1 MNHAARI
8 ARLGTETAFAVSADA
23 KAWAD
28 QGHEVYPFHLGD
40 MNIRTPLNIIEAG
53 YRAMLDKKTTYCPA
67 AGIPEL
73 RAALADDVGRARGL
87 SYAAENVSIQ
97 PGGKPSIG
105 KFLMALMNEGDE
117 VLYPNPGY
125 PIYESQ
131 IEFLG
136 GKPVPYSYI
145 ATDKGFRINRDQVEA
160 ALTPRTKLIMYNNG
174 QNPLGAESDDDEMQ
188 WLAGLAQKR
197 NLMVFSDEPYFDIR
211 YKGKS
216 KSIASVPG
224 MQERTLIAYTFSKKY
239 AMTGW
244 RLGGAIGPKELI
256 DVFNKLNVNHESCT
270 THFIQWAGL
279 EALTGDQAGRHAI
292 LNTLEERRDRLAAL
306 LNDIQGVSVYRAD
319 VTFYLFPDVTEVY
332 KRLGYDS
339 PAEFRLDA
347 LRETGVSFCSRSHF
361 GKPLP
366 DEERVCI
373 RFAYSGIDV
382 DLIEIAL
389 RKLKAFWER

>member
-1 MNHAARI
+1 
-8 ARLGTETAFAVSADA
+8 
-23 KAWAD
+23 
-28 QGHEVYPFHLGD
+28 
-40 MNIRTPLNIIEAG
+40 
-53 YRAMLDKKTTYCPA
+53 
-67 AGIPEL
+67 
-73 RAALADDVGRARGL
+73 
-87 SYAAENVSIQ
+87 
-97 PGGKPSIG
+97 
-105 KFLMALMNEGDE
+105 
-117 VLYPNPGY
+117 
-125 PIYESQ
+125 
-131 IEFLG
+131 
-136 GKPVPYSYI
+136 
-145 ATDKGFRINRDQVEA
+145 
-160 ALTPRTKLIMYNNG
+160 
-174 QNPLGAESDDDEMQ
+174 
-188 WLAGLAQKR
+188 
-197 NLMVFSDEPYFDIR
+197 MVFSDEPYFDIR